1 MYASFSPLFNTVGVF
16 CASNQSRS
24 VGVTEVCAEVSA
36 IALND
41 SRQRSMSTA
50 PSLTSLRVRTLST
63 PLAIGRASAVSCN
76 DDESTLYFIQPNRFQ
91 NPLPNNQSLFCLVS

>member
-63 PLAIGRASAVSCN
+63 PLAIGRASAVSYN
-76 DDESTLYFIQPNRFQ
+76 DDESTLDFIQLSRLQ
-91 NPLPNNQSLFCLVS
+91 DRLAKIQ